1 MTSVRAGRPADQ
13 DRDAEAESDIRE
25 GNRREGAPLRAQS
38 EPGAEF
44 GATSINSVIQR
55 VAGTS
60 MQEID
65 ALIQEL
71 QAVREILRSEGERV
85 QREIAGYA
93 HLSQAAR
100 KSTKAIADSVNQW
113 KSAVGDVRKAR
124 G

>member
-1 MTSVRAGRPADQ
+1 MTIVRAGRSADQ
-13 DRDAEAESDIRE
+13 DKEFEAEGEVREAVRRDGAPNRAAEA
-25 GNRREGAPLRAQS
+25 A
-38 EPGAEF
+38 AEF
-44 GATSINSVIQR
+44 GATNINSVIQR

-100 KSTKAIADSVNQW
+100 KSTKVIADSVSQW
-113 KSAVGDVRKAR
+113 KNVIGDVRKAR